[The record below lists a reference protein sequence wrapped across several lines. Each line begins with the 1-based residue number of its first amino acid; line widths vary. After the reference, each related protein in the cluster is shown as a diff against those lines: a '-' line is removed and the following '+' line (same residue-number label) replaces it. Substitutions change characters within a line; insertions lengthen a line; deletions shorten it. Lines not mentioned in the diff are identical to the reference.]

1 MNFLNELRSLSKSLL
16 LALVLSLG
24 VSFAYAQF
32 GPDPGTVAPNNNVPA
47 PVNVGTEAQVKAG
60 PLGVTAFTADSIQMN
75 GQTLRLSG
83 GTEGASNVGYGAAT
97 VRGSKQG
104 WGGFN
109 FKSIDGSADYG
120 TLMMHQ
126 NYSGFYLP
134 GNAGWRWYV
143 DNAGNSIQ
151 SGSVSAGSVSA
162 STVNA
167 STVNTSIVNAPGYVY
182 SPTYYGYPNIGYHLV
197 PNGTSR
203 LNTINV
209 DYYCHPSAGCS
220 EGYGGYTFYLPGWG
234 ASYGYGDYRMFGQG
248 VLKNGYQF
256 SGMVWC
262 DPNDHSNGR
271 WTSCGYG
278 STLDCTMWPYLT
290 EPWGRW
296 MLRSQEE
303 CAIAHGGFYTR
314 YSISVRNL
322 SVSSPSRVW

>member
-1 MNFLNELRSLSKSLL
+1 MHTPYSVVVYNTSMKNLFRELASLSKSLL

-32 GPDPGTVAPNNNVPA
+32 GPDPGTVAPANNVPA

-97 VRGSKQG
+97 VRGAKQG
-104 WGGFN
+104 WGGLS
-109 FKSIDGSADYG
+109 FKSLDGSADYG

-143 DNAGNSIQ
+143 DNGGNSIQ

-162 STVNA
+162 STV
-167 STVNTSIVNAPGYVY
+167 TAPSYVY

-203 LNTINV
+203 LNAINA
-209 DYYCHPSAGCS
+209 DCIYTPSSQYCATGIPGGWNFYQSSPGGTAYYL
-220 EGYGGYTFYLPGWG
+220 YGV
-234 ASYGYGDYRMFGQG
+234 G
-248 VLKNGYQF
+248 VMKNGLFY
-256 SGMVWC
+256 GKVMC
-262 DPNDHSNGR
+262 DGPSLG
-271 WTSCGYG
+271 SSKYCGYAVPIDCSPG
-278 STLDCTMWPYLT
+278 SYYAIYHGSQDYCTWLY
-290 EPWGRW
+290 
-296 MLRSQEE
+296 SQYYYYQVE
-303 CAIAHGGFYTR
+303 
-314 YSISVRNL
+314 VRGL
-322 SVSSPSRVW
+322 SVYAVSRIW